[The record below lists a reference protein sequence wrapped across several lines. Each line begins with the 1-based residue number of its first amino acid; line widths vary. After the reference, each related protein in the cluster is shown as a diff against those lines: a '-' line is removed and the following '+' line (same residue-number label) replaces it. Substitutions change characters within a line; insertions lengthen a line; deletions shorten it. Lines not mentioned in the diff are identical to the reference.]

1 MCVPNVK
8 STVESINFEWDKT
21 KSSIDNIHEFVK
33 IFLQISDPHNKLS
46 TRIYEHT
53 MRTMMIAERILN
65 KEVADRNVVMIS
77 LLLHDIGKTLCDNS
91 HNLVSFRIAE
101 ILLNKYEF
109 NESTK
114 KKILDCILYHSAKD
128 IATLDLSTEQK
139 VMMDADILDEIG
151 ILTISR
157 ICLRNNDRNSSI
169 QDVIKTLDQKYH
181 KIDKETTYL
190 KTNVGLKLYNQKKK
204 KLKENIEQLK
214 LECAEFAI

>member
-8 STVESINFEWDKT
+8 STVESIHFEWDSTKT
-21 KSSIDNIHEFVK
+21 SVENVHEFVK
-33 IFLQISDPHNKLS
+33 IYLHITDPHNKLS

-53 MRTMMIAERILN
+53 MRTMKLAERILS
-65 KEVADRNVVMIS
+65 KEVADREVVMIA

-101 ILLNKYEF
+101 LLLEKQNF
-109 NESTK
+109 NETNK

-128 IATLDLSTEQK
+128 ITTLDLTAEQK
-139 VMMDADILDEIG
+139 VIMDADILDEIG

-169 QDVIKTLDQKYH
+169 REVIKILDQKYM
-181 KIDKETTYL
+181 KIEKETTYL
-190 KTNVGLKLYNQKKK
+190 KTTVGAKLYNQKKK
-204 KLKENIEQLK
+204 KLKENIDQLK
-214 LECAEFAI
+214 LECVEFTV